1 MSSPIRAILFDV
13 GGVLVRTFDLSG
25 RQAWEQRLG
34 LPPGGAE
41 AVVLNSE
48 MGHRAQRGEIGD
60 ETLWSWVGERLAL
73 GVRVLAIG
81 LMVAA
86 GLRLVLP
93 KRDAG
98 MLAVR
103 HRAIDVTLLAAL
115 GGLLYFLAVTIP
127 DQPG

>member
-1 MSSPIRAILFDV
+1 MTEEPLVPEEPEELEELEEPEESEEPRRYPSTV
-13 GGVLVRTFDLSG
+13 GGALYLGV
-25 RQAWEQRLG
+25 LG
-34 LPPGGAE
+34 LCGAGV
-41 AVVLNSE
+41 AVVA
-48 MGHRAQRGEIGD
+48 GGD
-60 ETLWSWVGERLAL
+60 WRL